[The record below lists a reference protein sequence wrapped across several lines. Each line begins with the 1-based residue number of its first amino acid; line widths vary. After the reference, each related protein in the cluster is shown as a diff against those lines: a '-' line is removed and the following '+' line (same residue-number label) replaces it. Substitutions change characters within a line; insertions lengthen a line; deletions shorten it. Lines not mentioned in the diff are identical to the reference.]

1 MSRCHLIRAQCGGRK
16 VSLKSRGACKGEIIF
31 IIIIFLINLKELFL
45 ESACQAS
52 RKYALAKKS
61 RYVPKCKQD
70 GNYAP
75 VQCSENYGCW
85 CVQYQGK
92 TISDTL
98 TNHGR
103 PNCTGKGNQKRSPP
117 LLNSNAPRKCSPNDR
132 VLFNTNLIKVF
143 HTEYSRSRS
152 QTAISDI
159 QVVEWKYKLLD
170 GNKNSILEKNEYRE
184 LKKIAKSVRHFKTI
198 NHIAIYYI
206 NHYF

>member
-1 MSRCHLIRAQCGGRK
+1 M
-16 VSLKSRGACKGEIIF
+16 SLKSRGACKGEIIIYNF
-31 IIIIFLINLKELFL
+31 NLLNYNLKAIFL

-117 LLNSNAPRKCSPNDR
+117 LLNSNTPRKCSPNDR

-152 QTAISDI
+152 ATAISDI
-159 QVVEWKYKLLD
+159 QVVEWKYKMLD
-170 GNKNSILEKNEYRE
+170 ANKNSILEKNEYRE
-184 LKKIAKSVRHFKTI
+184 LKKIAKSVRHF
-198 NHIAIYYI
+198 
-206 NHYF
+206 